1 MTAIDKSEILKE
13 IKLLKG
19 VSDNAQD
26 DLLNLT
32 IKESTERILAF
43 VNRYSE
49 TSITEI
55 PNNAAYIVRDVAVK
69 RFNKLNSEG
78 TKADSEEGRAFTWE
92 DNYLSE
98 DDKQVL
104 ISLATKK
111 RARGVAR
118 FI

>member
-1 MTAIDKSEILKE
+1 MTAIDTNEILKE

-19 VSDNAQD
+19 VSDTAQD

-49 TSITEI
+49 SSITEI
-55 PNNAAYIVRDVAVK
+55 PNSAAYIVRDVAVK

-78 TKADSEEGRAFTWE
+78 AKADSEEGRAFTWE

>member
-1 MTAIDKSEILKE
+1 MTAIDTNEILKE

-19 VSDNAQD
+19 VSDTAQD

-32 IKESTERILAF
+32 IKESIERILAF
-43 VNRYSE
+43 INRYSE

>member
-1 MTAIDKSEILKE
+1 MDTSEILKE

-19 VSDNAQD
+19 VSDTAQD

-43 VNRYSE
+43 VNRYSD
-49 TSITEI
+49 TSVTEI
-55 PNNAAYIVRDVAVK
+55 PNTAGYIVRDVAIK

-78 TKADSEEGRAFTWE
+78 AKADSEEGRSFTWE
-92 DNYLSE
+92 GDYLTE
-98 DDKQVL
+98 DDRQVL
-104 ISLATKK
+104 MSLATKR
-111 RARGVAR
+111 RARGIAR

>member
-1 MTAIDKSEILKE
+1 MTAIDTNEILKE

-19 VSDNAQD
+19 VSDTAQD

-32 IKESTERILAF
+32 IKESIERILAF

-78 TKADSEEGRAFTWE
+78 AKADSEEGRAFTWE

-111 RARGVAR
+111 RARGVAH

>member
-1 MTAIDKSEILKE
+1 MAAIDTDEILKE

-19 VSDNAQD
+19 VSDIAQD

-92 DNYLSE
+92 NSYLSE
-98 DDKQVL
+98 DDKQAL
-104 ISLATKK
+104 ISLASK
-111 RARGVAR
+111 RKTRGISH